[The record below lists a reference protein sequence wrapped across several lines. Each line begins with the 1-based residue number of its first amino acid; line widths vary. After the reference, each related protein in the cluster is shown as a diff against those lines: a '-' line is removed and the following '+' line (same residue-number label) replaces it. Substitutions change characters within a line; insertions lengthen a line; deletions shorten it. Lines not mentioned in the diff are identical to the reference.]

1 MENLFNQLDI
11 SMIPKEANPEIASL
25 LEYSSENL
33 KFFCKK
39 CRTTPDL
46 EFEDLTNLTITCGC
60 EEDIDFNLEQLNS
73 YIVDISV
80 NTELKKFFFCEAHD
94 DIFKFYCRKCNSHK
108 CKDCP
113 LCEITEEL
121 IDFSYDEFNMKEK
134 ILFIAKCL
142 CEDNKNIDF
151 KLFQDDNNPEKTFKD
166 EYLRILI
173 STLIREYFETPN
185 ITIIKNINKF
195 YQILLP
201 FKDQNTEKDVDINIF
216 IEIKSLYEYI
226 ENKKNTINI
235 KKITLAE
242 TNIDINILRNETFI
256 NLEELNLEQN
266 IIKDISALN
275 TIKCQNLKILNLKI
289 NVIDDDMIDYIGHLD
304 FPNLEDLNLSNN
316 YFKNFKIFKS
326 IEHFNKLKKFKIN
339 SNLLTIFSENDTYNL
354 ESIEEI
360 NLSNG
365 IFSEIDINKLFKK
378 FKFKNLISLDLS
390 KNNLA
395 SLYFLKDLEFSS
407 LEELFLSNN
416 LIKDDDL
423 VYLYKFP
430 CLKKINIQKNL
441 IKNIDS
447 VNKLINE
454 KSLDIKDVIISGNPI
469 NLYSVNYVN
478 IEDDNL
484 IHFKVNNGLY

>member
-1 MENLFNQLDI
+1 
-11 SMIPKEANPEIASL
+11 
-25 LEYSSENL
+25 
-33 KFFCKK
+33 
-39 CRTTPDL
+39 
-46 EFEDLTNLTITCGC
+46 
-60 EEDIDFNLEQLNS
+60 
-73 YIVDISV
+73 
-80 NTELKKFFFCEAHD
+80 
-94 DIFKFYCRKCNSHK
+94 
-108 CKDCP
+108 
-113 LCEITEEL
+113 
-121 IDFSYDEFNMKEK
+121 
-134 ILFIAKCL
+134 
-142 CEDNKNIDF
+142 
-151 KLFQDDNNPEKTFKD
+151 
-166 EYLRILI
+166 
-173 STLIREYFETPN
+173 
-185 ITIIKNINKF
+185 
-195 YQILLP
+195 
-201 FKDQNTEKDVDINIF
+201 
-216 IEIKSLYEYI
+216 
-226 ENKKNTINI
+226 
-235 KKITLAE
+235 
-242 TNIDINILRNETFI
+242 
-256 NLEELNLEQN
+256 
-266 IIKDISALN
+266 
-275 TIKCQNLKILNLKI
+275 
-289 NVIDDDMIDYIGHLD
+289 MIDYIGHLD
-304 FPNLEDLNLSNN
+304 FPNLEDLDLSNN

-365 IFSEIDINKLFKK
+365 VFSEIDINKLFKK

-478 IEDDNL
+478 IEDDNFNKEIDFYL
-484 IHFKVNNGLY
+484 FGLYKEF